1 MGQRS
6 LSSSLYL
13 DTNVLISLYEGEGE
27 AHNAMWQLVNLSV
40 GRDDMSF
47 CTSALS
53 FTELLAKPY
62 RERNQHLS
70 RQYLALARSDDWL
83 VVHDIGPRIIE
94 LAAVIRAT
102 FRMKAPDAIHFATAM
117 LGKCE
122 YMLTFD
128 AGFLGHGDLVH
139 PVSGSS
145 IEMRISTVRPD
156 AASVAALAK
165 AFS

>member
-1 MGQRS
+1 MS
-6 LSSSLYL
+6 FSLYL
-13 DTNVLISLYEGEGE
+13 DTNVLISLYESEGEGHD
-27 AHNAMWQLVNLSV
+27 ALWQLVNLSV
-40 GRDDMSF
+40 DRDDISF

-53 FTELLAKPY
+53 FTELLSKPY
-62 RERNQHLS
+62 RERDRQLA

-83 VVHDIGPRIIE
+83 TVHDIGPRIIE

-102 FRMKAPDAIHFATAM
+102 LRMKAPDAIHFATAI
-117 LGKCE
+117 LGDCD

-139 PVSGSS
+139 PISGGSIGMRVST
-145 IEMRISTVRPD
+145 IRPD
-156 AASVAALAK
+156 AASVAELVK